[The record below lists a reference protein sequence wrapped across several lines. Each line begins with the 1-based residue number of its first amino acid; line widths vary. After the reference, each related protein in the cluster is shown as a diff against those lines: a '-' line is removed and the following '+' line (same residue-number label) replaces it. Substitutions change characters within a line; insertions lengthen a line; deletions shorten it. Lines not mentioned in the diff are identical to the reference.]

1 MMLTNNADPSSH
13 WDRRASDRRVC
24 WVSPQL
30 VGGFKPTTIRGM
42 LTAISA
48 LSIPACV
55 PVAVCG
61 LLAGTLCVAAGW
73 WTALPA
79 TLPGDELFNAERV
92 TGLTFR
98 ALIDWP
104 QPPDA
109 PPMARLA
116 MWGIGIDLTA
126 LVVLLAG
133 AALRFLRPLLD
144 ARLARHAR
152 DVRIVVLDD
161 DAAKVVAAD
170 PTPFT
175 NLFLSSGLSLSRAV
189 SPSSTLRGLR
199 AHLDPEFLA
208 ASLPRIAPRVREL
221 LALGIDSNANIELVR
236 QTLNLRRKSLP
247 APELDRLWIRID
259 PRELRTSLGREE
271 FPEFAEAA
279 RETRLISLPEAR
291 CQRLLQDQ
299 PPNKVRIAHGD
310 CRAAIVIIGLGE
322 TGLELLG
329 RLCAQAQSPTYDP
342 LVMVL
347 IDTEAPAITRE
358 LLDLWPG
365 LALVVEFIALALE
378 PRLPQSA
385 IALFRH
391 LHTQNIIPT
400 CLYVALEDTALCSA
414 WEREVGLA
422 VRLAGRESPLVMSLA
437 QLEASDRSLL
447 AEEEQVELL
456 QRALHEGYLHRLCD
470 AAVRPSAVDWCRL
483 PFDYREDNRS
493 LAEHFSSKALDL
505 DLLIVRTRRS
515 EAVSIDLQMIEPLAA
530 AEHRRWVAS
539 RTIAGWRFGE
549 THSESERTDP
559 SMVPWA
565 NLTEADREKDR
576 AVIRQMPTVVHTAG
590 LSLEPLYS
598 VSLPRAGFTESSA
611 DALLAEAQR
620 QARNVDKSVP
630 HLIVP
635 VEDAR
640 GFKLAQR
647 LVESSPIAVSLVM
660 AQPLIGLAI
669 AAGEPPE
676 SALQLA
682 RSARTLWI
690 VRLDTLESVLTRWP
704 ALTPG
709 APS

>member
-1 MMLTNNADPSSH
+1 MTPK
-13 WDRRASDRRVC
+13 
-24 WVSPQL
+24 P

-42 LTAISA
+42 LTAIST
-48 LSIPACV
+48 LSIPSCV
-55 PVAVCG
+55 PVAVCA

-104 QPPDA
+104 QPADA
-109 PPMARLA
+109 PPMSQLA
-116 MWGIGIDLTA
+116 IWGITIDLSA
-126 LVVLLAG
+126 LVVLVAG
-133 AALRFLRPLLD
+133 AALRILRPFLD
-144 ARLARHAR
+144 AQLARHAG
-152 DVRIVVLDD
+152 DVRIVVLGDE
-161 DAAKVVAAD
+161 AATVVAAE
-170 PTPFT
+170 PTPYT
-175 NLFLSSGLSLSRAV
+175 NLFLSSALQRSSLH
-189 SPSSTLRGLR
+189 GLR
-199 AHLDPEFLA
+199 ARLDPEFLRA
-208 ASLPRIAPRVREL
+208 LLPRIAPRAREL
-221 LALGIDSNANIELVR
+221 LALGIDSTANIELVR
-236 QTLNLRRKSLP
+236 RTLSLRRESLP

-271 FPEFAEAA
+271 FAEFADAA

-291 CQRLLQDQ
+291 CRRLLQDQ

-310 CRAAIVIIGLGE
+310 CRAAIVVIGLGE

-329 RLCAQAQSPTYDP
+329 RLCAQAQSPTNDP

-347 IDTEAPAITRE
+347 IDTEAPAISRE

-365 LALVVEFIALALE
+365 LPLVVEFIALALE

-391 LHTQNIIPT
+391 LHTENLIPT
-400 CLYVALEDTALCSA
+400 CLYVALEDTALGSA
-414 WEREVGLA
+414 WEREIGLA
-422 VRLAGRESPLVMSLA
+422 VRLAGRESPLVLSVA
-437 QLEASDRSLL
+437 QLEAGDRSLL
-447 AEEEQVELL
+447 AEEEEVELL
-456 QRALHEGYLHRLCD
+456 QRALHEEYMRTMCD
-470 AAVRPSAVDWCRL
+470 AATKSSAVDWCRL

-493 LAEHFSSKALDL
+493 LADHFSSKALDL
-505 DLLIVRTRRS
+505 DLQIVPTHRS
-515 EAVSIDLQMIEPLAA
+515 EVVSIDARMIEPLAA
-530 AEHRRWVAS
+530 AEHRRWIAS

-549 THSESERTDP
+549 THSESERTHP

-590 LSLEPLYS
+590 HSLEPLYT
-598 VSLPRAGFTESSA
+598 VSLPRAGLTEARA
-611 DALLAEAQR
+611 DALIAEAQR
-620 QARNVDKSVP
+620 QASGLGKKVS

-635 VEDAR
+635 IEDAR

-647 LVESSPIAVSLVM
+647 LIDTSPIAVSLVM

-669 AAGEPPE
+669 AAGQAPE

-682 RSARTLWI
+682 KSARTLWM
-690 VRLDTLESVLTRWP
+690 VRPDTFDSVLARWSS
-704 ALTPG
+704 LTPG
-709 APS
+709 APA